1 MEFFDN
7 MNRLGDSLSKLGD
20 EINSIFNDN
29 DSDIVINDI
38 SRQSSPSAPPPI
50 PGACQPCGPQTPP
63 PLIPPMPHGG
73 SDNSLYSPRLERLI
87 EMALADGV
95 ITDKERQLLHR
106 KAAEEGVD
114 PDEID
119 MVLEARLYKRKEEME
134 ASIAA
139 VPPPMPLPGL
149 PATPPPTPIPSPP
162 IPKPTQKYG
171 DVRKCPRCGHVVRA
185 FEAICPDCG
194 HEFANVGGNS
204 SIERL
209 QQQLEAIST
218 RISTSMFAQSQ
229 LFAERASCI
238 ANFPVPNTK
247 GDLYEFIITSSNNIK
262 GGIISADP
270 ESKAWKAKCHQCWD
284 KARLLLVDDP
294 TSLQNIQELLL
305 EKKLLKYETRGVI
318 KKERTGR
325 VIWSD

>member
-1 MEFFDN
+1 MGFFDN
-7 MNRLGDSLSKLGD
+7 KNRLGDSPTRLAD
-20 EINSIFNDN
+20 EFNSIFD
-29 DSDIVINDI
+29 DSDSEVVINDI
-38 SRQSSPSAPPPI
+38 YAQPPSSTPPPI
-50 PGACQPCGPQTPP
+50 PACGPVSEPQSPP
-63 PLIPPMPHGG
+63 PLTPPMPQGRG
-73 SDNSLYSPRLERLI
+73 DNSLYSPRLERLI

-95 ITDKERQLLHR
+95 ITDKERQLLRR

-119 MVLEARLYKRKEEME
+119 IVLEARLYKRKEEME
-134 ASIAA
+134 ASMGA
-139 VPPPMPLPGL
+139 VPPPMPIPGI
-149 PATPPPTPIPSPP
+149 PATPPPAPIPAPP
-162 IPKPTQKYG
+162 ASKPSQKYG
-171 DVRKCPRCGHVVRA
+171 DVRKCPQCGHVVRA

-209 QQQLEAIST
+209 QRQLEAISA
-218 RISTSMFAQSQ
+218 RIGTNMFAQAQ

-262 GGIISADP
+262 GGLISTDP

-284 KARLLLVDDP
+284 KARLMLADDP
-294 TSLQNIQELLL
+294 ASLQNIQELLI
-305 EKKLLKYETRGVI
+305 EKRLLKYETRGVI
-318 KKERTGR
+318 RKERTGR